1 VSLRVP
7 TRTDLEAIAEDVRRL
22 APGAPYSEVVQGVRF
37 VVQPPT
43 PLLERT
49 INRLVDLLNDV
60 IKSSPRTGRV
70 ERSAPLT
77 AGTDS
82 VVVPDILV
90 RGGGEEPRDVEMV
103 VLVRGES
110 TDRYA
115 LGPKRL
121 AFQTAGIAEFW
132 FLDPLRRTLSVM
144 ALDRRTGMYSWP
156 PARYGPASSV
166 PVTSFAPGEIRVD
179 DLLDVGWT
187 QRRRPRLMVCHTAD
201 NAAAPGED
209 I

>member
-1 VSLRVP
+1 VSVLAP

-22 APGAPYSEVVQGVRF
+22 APSAPYTEVLQGVRF

-49 INRLVDLLNDV
+49 INRLVDVVTDA
-60 IKSSPRTGRV
+60 IAASSRTGSV
-70 ERSAPLT
+70 ERTTPLMV
-77 AGTDS
+77 GTDS
-82 VVVPDILV
+82 VVVPDVTV
-90 RGGGEEPRDVEMV
+90 RGGDTEPSEIQMV

-121 AFQTAGIAEFW
+121 AFQTAGIGEYW
-132 FLDPLRRTLSVM
+132 FLDPLRHTLSVM
-144 ALDRRTGMYSWP
+144 ALDSRTGAYPWP
-156 PARYGPASSV
+156 PRTYGPAATV
-166 PVTSFAPGEIRVD
+166 PVTAFAPGEIKVD

-187 QRRRPRLMVCHTAD
+187 GRRRPRPMTF
-201 NAAAPGED
+201 
-209 I
+209 

>member
-1 VSLRVP
+1 MSVLDP

-22 APGAPYSEVVQGVRF
+22 APWSPYAEVVQGVRF

-49 INRLVDLLNDV
+49 IDRLVDVLTDV
-60 IKSSPRTGRV
+60 IAASSRTGSV
-70 ERSAPLT
+70 ERTTPLM

-82 VVVPDILV
+82 VVVPDVIV
-90 RGGGEEPRDVEMV
+90 RGGDAEPCDVEMV

-121 AFQTAGIAEFW
+121 AFQTAGIGEYW
-132 FLDPLRRTLSVM
+132 FLDPVGQTLSVM
-144 ALDRRTGMYSWP
+144 ALDRRTGEYPWP
-156 PARYGPASSV
+156 PRTYGPAATV
-166 PVTSFAPGEIRVD
+166 PVTAFAPGEIRVD

-187 QRRRPRLMVCHTAD
+187 GRRRPRPMTS
-201 NAAAPGED
+201 
-209 I
+209 